1 MISKIKL
8 LFSFS
13 QIPFM
18 KKIAIR
24 TLLAACFVFFIACK
38 KSSNNNNSNSS
49 VLSGNWA
56 FMGFNAKTTTT
67 DQYTSGSVYK
77 SITNAEYVTAANGGS
92 ISFSGNA
99 ITASGITYSSV
110 DTMFE
115 TDYKDNVIVDTFTS
129 TYPFTIPST
138 NSSTTFELIG
148 TDSIHF
154 TSANMIGFVAFR
166 TPDPSG
172 GIFSISG
179 SIMTLTTNTVED
191 KVIDSAG
198 FTINQHETAT
208 VIATLQKQ

>member
-1 MISKIKL
+1 MCLCYYDFRNKL
-8 LFSFS
+8 AIFVS

-18 KKIAIR
+18 RKIIIR
-24 TLLAACFVFFIACK
+24 TLISACFLIFIACK
-38 KSSNNNNSNSS
+38 KSSNNTNPTPS

-77 SITNAEYVTAANGGS
+77 SVTNAKYTTGANGGS

-99 ITASGITYSSV
+99 ITTTGITYSSV
-110 DTMFE
+110 DTMFK
-115 TDYKDNVIVDTFTS
+115 TDYKDNVIVDTSTS
-129 TYPFTIPST
+129 TYPFNIPPT
-138 NSSTTFELIG
+138 GSSTTYELIG

-172 GIFSISG
+172 GIFSVSG
-179 SIMTLTTNTVED
+179 NVLTLTTNTVQD

-198 FTINQHETAT
+198 STVNQ
-208 VIATLQKQ
+208 